1 MTCKTCAKTIDA
13 LEAFPGGICVD
24 CYAATPA
31 GQAPVTAEQLTAMW
45 GGPVTKTITW
55 EDQ

>member
-24 CYAATPA
+24 FYAATPA
-31 GQAPVTAEQLTAMW
+31 GQAPVTAEELTAMW